1 MSGTND
7 LENAALKWIFNST
20 APAWSTSTGFYVSLH
35 TAEPGEAGTQLTSE
49 TTYTAYARVFVDRF
63 TSTGWTV
70 ASNVAF
76 NTTAISFPT
85 PTGGTTGSGLTHFG
99 VGTVSTAA
107 GTLLFF
113 GPLATTHT
121 LSTSTNPTFD
131 SSALTITSS

>member
-1 MSGTND
+1 MSGSD
-7 LENAALKWIFNST
+7 ALENAVLKQIFNST

-35 TAEPGEAGTQLTSE
+35 SADPGEAGTQLTSE

-76 NTTAISFPT
+76 NTSAINFPT
-85 PTGGTTGSGLTHFG
+85 PTGGLTPGPTHFG
-99 VGTVSTAA
+99 IGTVSTAA

-113 GPLATTHT
+113 GPLATTFS